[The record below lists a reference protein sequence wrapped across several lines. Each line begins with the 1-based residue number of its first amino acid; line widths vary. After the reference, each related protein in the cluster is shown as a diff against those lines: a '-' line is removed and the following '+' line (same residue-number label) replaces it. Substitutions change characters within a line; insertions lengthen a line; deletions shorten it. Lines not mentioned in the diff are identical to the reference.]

1 MARRQKHRCTPVVM
15 LAAAAAAGSF
25 TAGVFSASF
34 VSTRSRVEVP
44 SARASHVH
52 DRRVVA
58 MNAVKRIIRKKAKLA
73 DITDDDIQSFYEDA
87 ADAPGLVLQA
97 GRPVRAVG
105 SMPYGARETIS
116 GVGGNPIGIERDLI
130 TKFFGDGDHFG
141 SGDHAAA
148 FETLK
153 EQMRNGEPIVGEDDG
168 KGWIWLVAD
177 NDRVESLSLELR
189 KSTPVGLR
197 PLVVAKQDDV
207 DGMFDKLNW
216 KVARRPLHF
225 VPPFSCPE
233 SSADT
238 WHTASGNGSRLR
250 HCRFTDRSLH
260 LVSLHRPVMHC

>member
-73 DITDDDIQSFYEDA
+73 DITDDDIQSFYE
-87 ADAPGLVLQA
+87 
-97 GRPVRAVG
+97 
-105 SMPYGARETIS
+105 ETIS